1 MNTKLKKQI
10 NTHKIIISFLI
21 SFIILYYVFS
31 KISLTTIIE
40 NAKELNTTYFF
51 IALVLFYLAFPIR
64 AIRWK
69 IMLEN
74 TKIKTNYKG
83 LTEIIFLS
91 WFVNSIIPAKLGDFY
106 RAHALK
112 KKEGFKRTHILG
124 TIFTE
129 RAIDILF
136 LFIIS
141 GLVSATFISEK
152 IINGIN
158 IIYFGIVGILL
169 FLTALMILK
178 YKKNMILYFI
188 PNSLKPHAID
198 FFKSINQ
205 TLNLKT
211 TPNIFLMTTIIWL
224 FESICLYFV
233 LLSLDIILPINIVI
247 AIALAG
253 ILLTAI
259 PITPAGL
266 GAVEAGMLGLF
277 VAVGVSQ
284 PMAITAIFFY
294 RIITYWSL
302 VIFGAINYL
311 VNLLFFRRTKQYNI
325 I

>member
-10 NTHKIIISFLI
+10 NTHKIIVSFLI
-21 SFIILYYVFS
+21 SFIILYYIFS

-40 NAKELNTTYFF
+40 NAKNINTTYFF
-51 IALVLFYLAFPIR
+51 IALILFYVTFPIR
-64 AIRWK
+64 ALRWK

-74 TKIKTNYKG
+74 TKIKTKYKG

-91 WFVNSIIPAKLGDFY
+91 WFVNSILPAKLGDFY

-112 KKEGFKRTHILG
+112 KRDGHKRTHLLG
-124 TIFTE
+124 TIFAE

-136 LFIIS
+136 LFVIS
-141 GLVSATFISEK
+141 GIVSATFISEK
-152 IINGIN
+152 IINGRN
-158 IIYFGIVGILL
+158 IIYFGIVGGLL
-169 FLTALMILK
+169 FLTMFMILK
-178 YKKNMILYFI
+178 YKKKLVLRFI
-188 PNSLKPHAID
+188 PKQLKPHAIS

-205 TLNLKT
+205 TLNFKT
-211 TPNIFLMTTIIWL
+211 APHIFLMTTSIWL

-233 LLSLDIILPINIVI
+233 ILSLDIIIPINIVI
-247 AIALAG
+247 AIALVG

-259 PITPAGL
+259 PLTPAGL

-277 VAVGVSQ
+277 VAIGVTQ

-302 VIFGAINYL
+302 VIFGAIDYL
-311 VNLLFFRRTKQYNI
+311 VNLIFFRRTKQYNI

>member
-1 MNTKLKKQI
+1 MNVKLKKQI
-10 NTHKIIISFLI
+10 NTHKIILSFFISFM
-21 SFIILYYVFS
+21 ILYYVFS

-40 NAKELNTTYFF
+40 NAKSLNITYF
-51 IALVLFYLAFPIR
+51 IISIILFYLAFPIR
-64 AIRWK
+64 ALRWK

-74 TKIKTNYKG
+74 TKIKTKYDG

-91 WFVNSIIPAKLGDFY
+91 WFVNSIIPAKFGDFY

-124 TIFTE
+124 TIFAE

-136 LFIIS
+136 LFLLS
-141 GLVSATFISEK
+141 GVLSATFISNK

-158 IIYFGIVGILL
+158 IIYFGIFGSLL
-169 FLTALMILK
+169 FLIVLIIIK
-178 YKKNMILYFI
+178 YKKKRILFFV
-188 PNSLKPHAID
+188 PKQLKTHAHD
-198 FFKSINQ
+198 FFKSLNQ

-211 TPNIFLMTTIIWL
+211 APNIFLMTTIIWL
-224 FESICLYFV
+224 FESMCFYFV
-233 LLSLDIILPINIVI
+233 VLSLNIALPITIII

-259 PITPAGL
+259 PLTPAGL
-266 GAVEAGMLGLF
+266 GAVEVGMLGLF
-277 VAVGVSQ
+277 IAVGVAQ
-284 PMAITAIFFY
+284 PIAITAIFFY

-302 VIFGAINYL
+302 VIFGAIDYL
-311 VNLLFFRRTKQYNI
+311 INLIFFRRTKQYNI